1 MEAIA
6 QYGSSDEEQDDDHLH
21 PSSPSLHL
29 NPSTS
34 DPPINATTQG
44 RIRSFPHVPGNF
56 AVHVFINIPTPEH
69 CRPPLENLLQ
79 QIKRT
84 FPTFSPIEDSLLA
97 NGTPLLL
104 AQTSY
109 HVSLSRTLPIRLP
122 LAEPLLTSLR
132 NNLHQIKR
140 FALQIHPVLEVF
152 LNDDKTRTFLALKM
166 SAKPVLAVQLL
177 LSSKRMATTAVA
189 AAEEES
195 LTYNDPLLQ
204 AINAVSDAFEI
215 EELQRFYDPPRP
227 HISLGWLPG
236 DQSVAVCDFLHR
248 HNSASRE
255 GKESDNT
262 KVAVALKELAE
273 LKWEIE
279 PEVIW
284 CKIGHVKHSIWKN
297 LKK

>member
-56 AVHVFINIPTPEH
+56 AVHVFINVPTPEH
-69 CRPPLENLLQ
+69 CRPPLETLLQ

-84 FPTFSPIEDSLLA
+84 FPAFSPIEDPLQD

-104 AQTSY
+104 AQSNY

-140 FALQIHPVLEVF
+140 FTLQIHPILQVF
-152 LNDDKTRTFLALKM
+152 LNDDKARTFLALKL
-166 SAKPVLAVQLL
+166 SAKPILAVQVL
-177 LSSKRMATTAVA
+177 LSSIRMVA
-189 AAEEES
+189 GAEEES
-195 LTYNDPLLQ
+195 FMNSDPLLQ
-204 AINAVSDAFEI
+204 AINAVSDAFEM
-215 EELQRFYDPPRP
+215 EELQRFYDTPRP

-236 DQSVAVCDFLHR
+236 DQSVAVGDFLHR
-248 HNSASRE
+248 HSAMIE
-255 GKESDNT
+255 GKESDNN
-262 KVAVALKELAE
+262 KLAVALKTLAE
-273 LKWEIE
+273 SKWEIE

-297 LKK
+297 LKR